1 MDLILSEESLQR
13 KTFTYN
19 IKIAIK
25 EKPTI
30 IYNKNSQSET
40 KTPTDSWMLSKYN
53 QKTNHQI

>member
-1 MDLILSEESLQR
+1 MSLNLKRIRSHGSHHLRRELQR

-40 KTPTDSWMLSKYN
+40 KTPTDS
-53 QKTNHQI
+53 